1 MRNTHTVMAVL
12 LVGLL
17 LAMGCGGEPQ
27 QPADTV
33 TAGELLAN
41 PTYDANVRLYGQ
53 VSELG
58 ELFCPCFRL
67 SSGEASVMVW
77 HDLMVEDDG
86 TQRPPVSVEDIKNGD
101 WVVVTGELKSAG
113 TYRSLNDVW
122 AREIAGVR

>member
-1 MRNTHTVMAVL
+1 MRNTHAVMGAL

-17 LAMGCGGEPQ
+17 LVVACGGSPE

-122 AREIAGVR
+122 AREIIAVR

>member
-1 MRNTHTVMAVL
+1 MRNTCMVMGVL

-17 LAMGCGGEPQ
+17 LATGCGGEPQ
-27 QPADTV
+27 QPAGTV
-33 TAGELLAN
+33 TAGELLAD
-41 PTYDANVRLYGQ
+41 PTYDAEVKLYGQ

-67 SSGEASVMVW
+67 SSGDASVMVW

-86 TQRPPVSVEDIKNGD
+86 TQWPPVSVEGIENGD

-122 AREIAGVR
+122 AREIVVVR